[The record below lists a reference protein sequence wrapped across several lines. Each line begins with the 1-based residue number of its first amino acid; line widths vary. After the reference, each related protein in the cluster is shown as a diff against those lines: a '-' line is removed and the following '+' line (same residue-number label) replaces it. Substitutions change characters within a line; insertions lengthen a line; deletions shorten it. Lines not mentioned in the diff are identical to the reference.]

1 MEVQA
6 DTPPRDRTA
15 LRGALLLLLLV
26 FFVALSIQHALKA
39 SKGDGHRSAILRW
52 REQILGLQ
60 DGEDIYER
68 YTYPNPPIMA
78 LILTPVAALP
88 EATGL
93 PVVACALVWFYLKV
107 AMTLL
112 ALRWVFALVEAP
124 GRPFPL
130 GAKVLTVLLTLR
142 P

>member
-1 MEVQA
+1 
-6 DTPPRDRTA
+6 
-15 LRGALLLLLLV
+15 
-26 FFVALSIQHALKA
+26 
-39 SKGDGHRSAILRW
+39 
-52 REQILGLQ
+52 
-60 DGEDIYER
+60 
-68 YTYPNPPIMA
+68 

-130 GAKVLTVLLTLR
+130 GAKVLTALLTLR
-142 P
+142 PIAGDLQHGNVNLFILFLVAGFLYLLHRRRDFLGGLVLALAVSCKVTPALFVPYLAWKRAWRALAGCAA